1 MKDIVIALVSIV
13 FGALIGLAIA
23 QYYYK
28 KALLDAQAQA
38 QEQSRINNLILQGI
52 ESIGT
57 IKYARGTAGN
67 ITGVSIELKGHSVS
81 RVSGVGTLTVTP
93 TEGH

>member
-1 MKDIVIALVSIV
+1 MKDIVIALV
-13 FGALIGLAIA
+13 GALIGLAIA

-28 KALLDAQAQA
+28 KALLNAQAQA

-52 ESIGT
+52 ESSGT
-57 IKYARGTAGN
+57 IKYARDTSGS

-81 RVSGVGTLTVTP
+81 QQSAVGTLTVTP

>member
-1 MKDIVIALVSIV
+1 MMKDIVIALVSIV
-13 FGALIGLAIA
+13 FGALITR
-23 QYYYK
+23 YYYK

-38 QEQSRINNLILQGI
+38 QEQSRINNLIFQGI

-57 IKYARGTAGN
+57 IKYAYDTSGN
-67 ITGVSIELKGHSVS
+67 VTGVSIELKGHSVS
-81 RVSGVGTLTVTP
+81 QQSAVGTLTVTP